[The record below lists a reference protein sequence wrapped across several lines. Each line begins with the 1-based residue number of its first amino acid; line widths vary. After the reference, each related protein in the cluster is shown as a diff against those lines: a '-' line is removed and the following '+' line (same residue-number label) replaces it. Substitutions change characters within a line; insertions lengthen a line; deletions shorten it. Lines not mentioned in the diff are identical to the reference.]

1 MFKVGSFE
9 EELATSMERSLVS
22 NRLENKYSFDKIA
35 KVADYL
41 SAAAELLDDT
51 GYTVESEMVTRILAK
66 IAGDDNDASAT
77 MFETPEGFRSL
88 EDMKPKHKKSPT
100 LFETPYG
107 FKSMEEMK
115 EESGDSVIIDPLIEE
130 ELAVKPKHKGEIPLV
145 VDNKGNIE
153 EDPEAKFFGND
164 EYLQF
169 QSIANKLAA
178 KLHKKKV

>member
-9 EELATSMERSLVS
+9 EELAASMERGLVS

-51 GYTVESEMVTRILAK
+51 GHSVESEMVTKVLARL
-66 IAGDDNDASAT
+66 AGVEEDENDAKTKFHTEKGSLDLDT
-77 MFETPEGFRSL
+77 MRALMP
-88 EDMKPKHKKSPT
+88 
-100 LFETPYG
+100 
-107 FKSMEEMK
+107 
-115 EESGDSVIIDPLIEE
+115 GDEVIIDPLIEE
-130 ELAVKPKHKGEIPLV
+130 ELFVAPKHKGSIPLV
-145 VDNKGNIE
+145 VDEKGNIE

-164 EYLQF
+164 EYLEF